1 MILTNDE
8 SSAYAPPPFN
18 RNPGPTAGPRVA
30 WLSGIFGIL
39 LIAYCLS
46 SPLAHAQSPDSLI
59 VEGKNL
65 LNEGYNQGDV
75 GKMKQ
80 SVTLFDRVAAAS
92 PSHSAY
98 GHYYAAFA
106 FTRVVNVMGHTDE
119 DQALDYLDAAIQHLK
134 QAIEKD
140 AEFADAYALL
150 ASAYGR
156 KMGMK
161 PRLGMFLGPESSK
174 LMKKAQSIEPDNP
187 RTVFIQAT
195 SDLFTP
201 ETWGGSTEK
210 AVAGFERAIEL
221 FEQETVTDPVRPS
234 WGHSDAHAWLGYAH
248 MQEGRYQ
255 DAKAE
260 FENALA
266 LNPNYGWVTDVLM
279 PELASKM
286 EAAATAEG

>member
-1 MILTNDE
+1 MILPNCD
-8 SSAYAPPPFN
+8 SNADAFN
-18 RNPGPTAGPRVA
+18 SVYRNASKAALPWFA
-30 WLSGIFGIL
+30 WLRGIAGIL

-46 SPLAHAQSPDSLI
+46 PAGAHAQSPDSLI
-59 VEGKNL
+59 VNGKSL
-65 LNEGYNQGDV
+65 LSEGYNQADV

-80 SVTLFDRVAAAS
+80 SVSLFSRVATGS
-92 PSHSAY
+92 PSRSAY

-106 FTRVVNVMGHTDE
+106 YTRIVNIVGNKDE
-119 DQALDYLDAAIQHLK
+119 EQALDYLDAAIEHLK
-134 QAIEKD
+134 KAIEQD

-174 LMKKAQSIEPDNP
+174 LMKKAKSIEPNNP

-195 SDLFTP
+195 SDFFTP

-210 AVAGFERAIEL
+210 AVDGFERAIEL
-221 FEQETVTDPVRPS
+221 FEQETVTDPIEPS

-248 MQEGRYQ
+248 MKEGRYEE
-255 DAKAE
+255 AE
-260 FENALA
+260 SQFERALSI
-266 LNPNYGWVTDVLM
+266 NPDYGWVTDVLM
-279 PELASKM
+279 PQLNSRKESAS
-286 EAAATAEG
+286 AEG